1 VIIGI
6 YDLNG
11 RLMHEYQ
18 PANLVPGLNRWN
30 SNMKAGK
37 FNAGVYVAGVKVNG
51 MITETFKLVK
61 MKH

>member
-1 VIIGI
+1 M
-6 YDLNG
+6 
-11 RLMHEYQ
+11 MHEYQ